1 MTDLFTQKKSSKL
14 KNNSYN
20 SDDILVLEGLEPV
33 RKRPGMYVGGI
44 DEKAF
49 HHLVI
54 EVLDNCIDEA
64 VEGHANLIKI
74 ELLSLNTIKIS
85 DNGRGIPV
93 DNHPKYP
100 DKSALEVILT
110 TLHSGGKFNNK
121 NYTTSGGLHGVGVSV
136 VNALSSEFI
145 VEVTR
150 NNKVYK
156 QKYCRGI
163 PTEKLSE
170 ISASTKKTGTCIQF
184 TPDNKIFDINC
195 SFNPNTIINI
205 AKTKAYLTK
214 GIEIIWKC
222 DNSIAKKYNVSEN
235 LKFNF
240 PNGIIDFL
248 KDSLFGKSL
257 LSSEYFS
264 GSTTFNNNS
273 IEWAMNWLA
282 PGNEGFLKSHCNT
295 ISTPLGGAH
304 ENGFKNAIL
313 KGFKNWGDLS
323 GIKKSQDLIIDDI
336 FSETAVIISIF
347 LENPQFQGQT
357 KEKLV
362 NNEISKVLSNIIKDS
377 FDYWL
382 SSNPSRSNDLLIL
395 AINKLEERKRKK
407 QEKEID
413 RKTLTKK
420 FRLPGKLAD
429 CTSSNFDETELF
441 IVEGD
446 SAGGSAKQARD
457 RNTQAI
463 LPLRGKIL
471 NVATAT
477 KDKLANNQELS
488 DLKLALG
495 YKNNKDFE
503 LRYGKIIIMT
513 DADVDGAHIAALLM
527 TFFYLE
533 MPSIIENGHLYLAQ
547 PPLYRLKLGDVTEYA
562 SDEYQKELLINKKFK
577 NANNLEV
584 SRFKGL
590 GEMPPKQL
598 KETTMLKTNR
608 LLIKVKLPK
617 RNIVEAD
624 ARRSIDSL
632 VNTLMGKKADLRF
645 EYIKN
650 NATSVLNEIDI

>member
-1 MTDLFTQKKSSKL
+1 MTDLFTPKKTNKL
-14 KNNSYN
+14 NKDNYN
-20 SDDILVLEGLEPV
+20 SDDIIVLEGLEPV
-33 RKRPGMYVGGI
+33 RKRPGMYIGGT
-44 DEKAF
+44 DEKAY
-49 HHLVI
+49 HHLII

-64 VEGHANLIKI
+64 IEGHANLIEI
-74 ELLSLNTIKIS
+74 ELLSRNTIKIS
-85 DNGRGIPV
+85 DNGRGIPI

-100 DKSALEVILT
+100 NKSALEVILT
-110 TLHSGGKFNNK
+110 TLHSGGKFNDK

-136 VNALSSEFI
+136 VNALSSELI
-145 VEVTR
+145 VEISR
-150 NNKVYK
+150 NNRVYQ
-156 QKYCRGI
+156 QKYIRGI
-163 PTEKLSE
+163 PTDKLLE
-170 ISASTKKTGTCIQF
+170 ISKVSKKSGTSIQF
-184 TPDNKIFDINC
+184 TPDNHIFDNC
-195 SFNPNTIINI
+195 SFNPMTIINM
-205 AKTKAYLTK
+205 AKIKAYLTK

-222 DNSIAKKYNVSEN
+222 NYSLINDYNIKEK
-235 LKFNF
+235 LIFKF

-248 KDSLFGKSL
+248 HNSTSGKSF
-257 LSSEYFS
+257 LSSENFF
-264 GSTTFNNNS
+264 GSIPFNNNR
-273 IEWAMNWLA
+273 IDWAMNWLG
-282 PGNEGFLKSHCNT
+282 PSEDGFFKSHCNT
-295 ISTPLGGAH
+295 ISTPLGGTH

-313 KGFKNWGDLS
+313 RGFKIWGELS
-323 GIKKSQDLIIDDI
+323 GIKKSQELIIDDI

-347 LENPQFQGQT
+347 LSNPQFQGQT

-362 NNEISKVLSNIIKDS
+362 NNELSKQLSNIIKDS

-382 SSNPSRSNDLLIL
+382 SSNPPRANDLLNI
-395 AINKLEERKRKK
+395 AINKLEERKRRK

-413 RKTLTKK
+413 RKTSTKK

-429 CTSSNFDETELF
+429 CSSSNFDETELF

-477 KDKLANNQELS
+477 KDKLVNNQELS

-495 YKNNKDFE
+495 FKKNKDFE

-527 TFFYLE
+527 TFFYIE
-533 MPSIIENGHLYLAQ
+533 MPSIIENGHLFLAQ
-547 PPLYRLKLGDVTEYA
+547 PPLYRLSLGNVTEYA
-562 SDEYQKELLINKKFK
+562 SDENEKEILISNKFK

-598 KETTMLKTNR
+598 KETTMSKTNR
-608 LLIKVKLPK
+608 SLIKVNLPK

-624 ARRSIDSL
+624 ERRSIDRL
-632 VNTLMGKKADLRF
+632 VDTLMGKKADLRF
-645 EYIKN
+645 EYIKT
-650 NATSVLNEIDI
+650 NAISILDEIDI

>member
-1 MTDLFTQKKSSKL
+1 MTDLFNQKKTIKL
-14 KNNSYN
+14 INSYN
-20 SDDILVLEGLEPV
+20 SNDILVLEGLEPV

-74 ELLSLNTIKIS
+74 ELLSSNTIKIS
-85 DNGRGIPV
+85 DNGRGIPI

-145 VEVTR
+145 VEVSR

-195 SFNPNTIINI
+195 SFNPSTIINI

-240 PNGIIDFL
+240 PNGIIDFI
-248 KDSLFGKSL
+248 KASLFGKPL
-257 LSSEYFS
+257 LSSEYFA

-273 IEWAMNWLA
+273 IEWVMNWLA

-313 KGFKNWGDLS
+313 KGFKNWGGLS
-323 GIKKSQDLIIDDI
+323 GIKKSQDLIIEDI

-382 SSNPSRSNDLLIL
+382 SSNPSRSHDLLII

-413 RKTLTKK
+413 RKSLTKK

-471 NVATAT
+471 NVATAS

-495 YKNNKDFE
+495 YKNNKDFK

-650 NATSVLNEIDI
+650 NANSVLDEIDI

>member
-1 MTDLFTQKKSSKL
+1 
-14 KNNSYN
+14 
-20 SDDILVLEGLEPV
+20 
-33 RKRPGMYVGGI
+33 MYIGGT
-44 DEKAF
+44 DEKAY
-49 HHLVI
+49 HHLII

-64 VEGHANLIKI
+64 IEGHANLIEI

-85 DNGRGIPV
+85 DNGRGIPI

-100 DKSALEVILT
+100 NKSALEVILT
-110 TLHSGGKFNNK
+110 TLHSGGKFNDK

-136 VNALSSEFI
+136 VNALSSELI
-145 VEVTR
+145 VEISR
-150 NNKVYK
+150 NNRVYQ
-156 QKYCRGI
+156 QKYIRGLA
-163 PTEKLSE
+163 TNKLLE
-170 ISASTKKTGTCIQF
+170 ISKVSKKSGTSIQF
-184 TPDNKIFDINC
+184 TPDNQIFDNC
-195 SFNPNTIINI
+195 SFNPNTIINM
-205 AKTKAYLTK
+205 AKIKAYLTK

-222 DNSIAKKYNVSEN
+222 DKSLVKDYNIEEK
-235 LKFNF
+235 LIFKF
-240 PNGIIDFL
+240 PNGIVDFL
-248 KDSLFGKSL
+248 HNSTSGKSF
-257 LSSEYFS
+257 LSSENFF
-264 GSTTFNNNS
+264 GSIPFNNNR
-273 IEWAMNWLA
+273 IDWVMNWLG
-282 PGNEGFLKSHCNT
+282 PSEDGFFKSHCNT
-295 ISTPLGGAH
+295 ISTPLGGTH

-313 KGFKNWGDLS
+313 KGFKNWGELS
-323 GIKKSQDLIIDDI
+323 GIKKSQELIIEDI

-347 LENPQFQGQT
+347 LSNPQFQGQT

-362 NNEISKVLSNIIKDS
+362 NNELSKILSNIIKDS

-382 SSNPSRSNDLLIL
+382 SSNPPRANDLLNI
-395 AINKLEERKRKK
+395 AINKLEERKRRK

-413 RKTLTKK
+413 RKTSTKK

-429 CTSSNFDETELF
+429 CSSSNFDETELF

-457 RNTQAI
+457 RITQAI

-477 KDKLANNQELS
+477 KDKLVNNQELS

-495 YKNNKDFE
+495 FKNNKDFE

-533 MPSIIENGHLYLAQ
+533 MPSIIENGHLFLAQ
-547 PPLYRLKLGDVTEYA
+547 PPLYRLSLGNVTEYA
-562 SDEYQKELLINKKFK
+562 SDENEKELLISNKFK
-577 NANNLEV
+577 NASNLEV

-598 KETTMLKTNR
+598 KETTMSKTNR
-608 LLIKVKLPK
+608 SLIKVSLPK

-624 ARRSIDSL
+624 ERRSIDSL
-632 VNTLMGKKADLRF
+632 VDTLMGKKADLRF
-645 EYIKN
+645 EYIKT
-650 NATSVLNEIDI
+650 NAISILDEIDI